1 MKRETQD
8 LARSLPITDVEFVVT
23 DEQRYR
29 GIFENAIEGIFQT
42 TPDGHYLSANPALAR
57 IYGYRT
63 PEEMRASLRDIS
75 RQLYVL
81 PERRADFLKIMERD
95 GKVTNFE
102 SQVYR
107 KDRSV
112 IWISENAIAVRDD
125 LGRLLYYEGFVVD
138 VTARHEAEAELK
150 RTRDELAQ
158 SLAEL
163 RATQQQVVQQERL
176 RALGGMVTGVAHDF
190 NNTLSTILGYA
201 ELLQHE
207 CHKHRSGE
215 RLMDYA
221 QTIVTASLDAAE
233 IVKRLREFH
242 RPAEPGETRTPL
254 PLNAIIEQ
262 AVAFTRPR
270 WSSESQA
277 RGMPIEVEM
286 DLAQVPPVR
295 GNAVELREMLTN
307 LIFNAIDA
315 MPQGGTITLR
325 TRLVGDRVE
334 LSVADTGVGMA
345 DETRRRCL
353 EPFFSTKGERGSG
366 LGLSM
371 VYGIVE
377 RHDGTIAIESAP
389 GRGAA
394 FIFTFAS
401 DCSSA
406 VTEAP
411 APELIN
417 RPLRILVVDDQ
428 PVQCELASHALQ
440 RDWHKVDV
448 ASNGREAL
456 QLFDQR
462 DYDLVITDKVM
473 PEMNGDQLA
482 VAVKSREP
490 ETRVIML
497 TGFGG
502 VSDDEEQQSEFI
514 DLMLA
519 KPTSLAELRA
529 AIAKVMA

>member
-8 LARSLPITDVEFVVT
+8 IARSIPLTDVDYVVT

-63 PEEMRASLRDIS
+63 AEELRTHLRDIS
-75 RQLYVL
+75 RQLYVR
-81 PERRADFLKIMERD
+81 PERRAEFLEVMERN
-95 GKVTNFE
+95 GSVSNFE

-107 KDRSV
+107 KDHSV
-112 IWISENAIAVRDD
+112 IWISENAVAVRDD

-138 VTARHEAEAELK
+138 VTARHEAEAVLE
-150 RTRDELAQ
+150 RTRDELQQ
-158 SLAEL
+158 SLIEL

-190 NNTLSTILGYA
+190 NNTLSMILGYA

-207 CHKHRSGE
+207 CHKHPAGE
-215 RLMDYA
+215 KFMDYA
-221 QTIVTASLDAAE
+221 QTIITASLDAAE

-242 RPAEPGETRTPL
+242 RPAEPGETQTPL
-254 PLNAIIEQ
+254 PLNAIIDQ

-270 WSSESQA
+270 WSAEALA
-277 RGMPIEVEM
+277 RGMPIEVVTEFCTI
-286 DLAQVPPVR
+286 PPVR

-325 TRLVGDRVE
+325 TRLLGQRVE
-334 LSVADTGVGMA
+334 LTVSDTGVGMN
-345 DETRRRCL
+345 EEVRRRCL
-353 EPFFSTKGERGSG
+353 EPFFSTKGEHGSG

-377 RHDGTIAIESAP
+377 RHEGTVEIHSEP
-389 GRGAA
+389 GEGTT
-394 FIFTFAS
+394 FVFTFAS
-401 DCSSA
+401 DVSA
-406 VTEAP
+406 VAIETPGLVQAG
-411 APELIN
+411 

-440 RDWHKVDV
+440 RDWHTVDV

-456 QLFDQR
+456 QLFEQR
-462 DYDLVITDKVM
+462 EYDLVITDKVM

-502 VSDDEEQQSEFI
+502 MPNAEDQSEFI
-514 DLMLA
+514 DLVLA
-519 KPTSLAELRA
+519 KPTSLAELRI
-529 AIAKVMA
+529 AIAGVMR